1 MADRNHPTH
10 PLPAAPSDLKAF
22 LLRLG
27 ERVRKIRSGRGMSR
41 KALAKH
47 SDVSER
53 YLAQLES
60 GTGNCSIILLRRIA
74 QALNVPVAQLIDD
87 RPDRSIENLL
97 MRQLLDRLSPTQV
110 AEARE
115 ILLSRFGG
123 PSSEVRAGRIAL
135 IGLRGGGKSTLGH
148 LLSAQLGVPFIE
160 LDREIERESGMAL
173 TELFEMFGQATFRRM
188 ERAALETTLEKN
200 PRFVLATG
208 GGLVTEASTFELL
221 LTSCLTVWVRA
232 KPDEHM
238 NRVAE
243 QGDLRPM
250 SGNTR
255 AMDDLVSILGSREP
269 LYAKADITLDTTGQT
284 PQQSL
289 RSALKMLGP
298 SALAKAQTSS

>member
-1 MADRNHPTH
+1 
-10 PLPAAPSDLKAF
+10 
-22 LLRLG
+22 
-27 ERVRKIRSGRGMSR
+27 
-41 KALAKH
+41 
-47 SDVSER
+47 
-53 YLAQLES
+53 
-60 GTGNCSIILLRRIA
+60 
-74 QALNVPVAQLIDD
+74 
-87 RPDRSIENLL
+87 
-97 MRQLLDRLSPTQV
+97 
-110 AEARE
+110 
-115 ILLSRFGG
+115 
-123 PSSEVRAGRIAL
+123 
-135 IGLRGGGKSTLGH
+135 
-148 LLSAQLGVPFIE
+148 
-160 LDREIERESGMAL
+160 
-173 TELFEMFGQATFRRM
+173 MFGQATFRRM